1 MSQVKNVTIDDLLE
15 SCRKYLK
22 KEENLNLINRAYN
35 YALLKHAGQFRK
47 SGEPY
52 IIHPLAVAYIL
63 SELSVEPVTIAAAL
77 LHDTIEDTEASFD
90 DIKTNFSEDIAFLVE
105 GVTKINQITFDS
117 KEQALAETHQK
128 MLLAMANDIRII
140 LIKLAD
146 RLHNMRT
153 MDAMPREAQIRKAKE
168 TLEIY
173 APLAHKLGMF
183 KIKAE
188 LEDRALRYEN
198 PDIYY
203 HITNL
208 INAKKAEREN
218 LIKDMIA
225 ALEEHFKTIKLKK
238 YEIKGR
244 IKNIYSIYKKMYEKN
259 RDFDDIYDLL
269 AIRIIVDKVET
280 CYQALG
286 IIHAHFVPLPK
297 RFKDYIAVPKPNLYQ
312 SLHTTVVGVNSEI
325 FEIQIRTKDMD
336 DVAEV
341 GIAAHWAYKEN
352 KTYSKDK
359 VQFEMATKLKW
370 YGELLMLSKDR
381 DINKDA
387 SEFVDAVKTDLLDTN
402 IYVFTPKG
410 EVVALPNGATV
421 LDYAYKIHTDV
432 GNNAVGATINN
443 KNVVLDTVLKT
454 GDVVNIRT
462 QKNSN
467 GPSEDWLKKVTTS
480 HAKTKIKNFLNNKYR
495 DELIERGKEDLE
507 KEIIANKV
515 NAEITLDFIR
525 KNFQRQGIE
534 DIEDLY
540 AEIGKKIISP
550 KTVVAKLL
558 GKEYHYEENLQK
570 QMEKNQKIIKANKST
585 GIIVSGVSNA
595 DVKLGN
601 CCNCIPG
608 DPIIGYISKGNG
620 VIVHSINCKNI
631 VDLDKKRFVEVFW
644 EGNSDRKYSC
654 RIKILSQTNTIFA
667 ELISTI
673 NSSNSSIL
681 SLQANQKEDGLVVT
695 KIKILVKNIDELT
708 VLINNIQKIKHVI
721 QVERDNN

>member
-22 KEENLNLINRAYN
+22 KDENLNLINRAYN
-35 YALLKHAGQFRK
+35 YAFLKHTGQFRK

-77 LHDTIEDTEASFD
+77 LHDTIEDTEASFE
-90 DIKTNFSEDIAFLVE
+90 DIKTNFSEDIAYLVE

-203 HITNL
+203 HISNL
-208 INAKKAEREN
+208 INAKKAEREK
-218 LIKDMIA
+218 LINDMIT

-325 FEIQIRTKDMD
+325 FEIQIRTKAMD

-370 YGELLMLSKDR
+370 YGELLMLSKDQ

-387 SEFVDAVKTDLLDTN
+387 HEFVDVVKTDLLDTN

-410 EVVALPNGATV
+410 EVVALPSGATA

-443 KNVVLDTVLKT
+443 KIVMLDTPLKT

-462 QKNSN
+462 QKNSA
-467 GPSEDWLKKVTTS
+467 GPSEDWLKKVTTN
-480 HAKTKIKNFLNNKYR
+480 HAKAKIKNFLNNKYR
-495 DELIERGKEDLE
+495 DELIDKGKEELE
-507 KEIIANKV
+507 KEIIAQKV
-515 NAEITLDFIR
+515 NTEITSEFIR
-525 KNFQRQGIE
+525 KHFQRQGIE
-534 DIEDLY
+534 DIYDLY
-540 AEIGKKIISP
+540 VEIGKKIISP

-570 QMEKNQKIIKANKST
+570 QILKSQRIEKANKST

-608 DPIIGYISKGNG
+608 DPIVGYISKGNG

-631 VDLDKKRFVEVFW
+631 KELDKKRFVEVFW

-654 RIKILSQTNTIFA
+654 RIKILSENNTIFA
-667 ELISTI
+667 DLISTI
-673 NSSNSSIL
+673 NASNSSIL
-681 SLQANQKEDGLVVT
+681 QLQSNQKEDGLVVT
-695 KIKILVKNIDELT
+695 KIKIMVKNIEELDT
-708 VLINNIQKIKHVI
+708 LIANINKIKYVM

>member
-203 HITNL
+203 HISNL
-208 INAKKAEREN
+208 INAKKTEREN
-218 LIKDMIA
+218 LIAEMIK

-370 YGELLMLSKDR
+370 YGELLMLSRDS
-381 DINKDA
+381 DINRNA
-387 SEFVDAVKTDLLDTN
+387 NEFVDTVKTDLLDTN

-410 EVVALPNGATV
+410 EVVALPQGATV

-443 KNVVLDTVLKT
+443 KNVVLDTILKT
-454 GDVVNIRT
+454 GDIVNIRT

-467 GPSEDWLKKVTTS
+467 GPSEDWLKKVTTG
-480 HAKTKIKNFLNNKYR
+480 HAKAKIKNFLNNKYR
-495 DELIERGKEDLE
+495 DELIERGKEEVE

-515 NAEITLDFIR
+515 NAEITQEFIR
-525 KNFQRQGIE
+525 KHFQRQGIE
-534 DIEDLY
+534 NIDDLY
-540 AEIGKKIISP
+540 IEVAKKIISP
-550 KTVVAKLL
+550 KTIVAKLL
-558 GKEYHYEENLQK
+558 GKEYHFEENLQK
-570 QMEKNQKIIKANKST
+570 QIEKNKRIIKADKTT
-585 GIIVSGVSNA
+585 GIIVSGVNNA
-595 DVKLGN
+595 EVKLGN

-608 DPIIGYISKGNG
+608 DPIVGYISKGNG

-631 VDLDKKRFVEVFW
+631 QDLDKKRFVEVFW
-644 EGNSDRKYSC
+644 EGNTDKKYSC
-654 RIKILSQTNTIFA
+654 RIKVISQTNTIFA

-681 SLQANQKEDGLVVT
+681 QLQANQKEDGLVVT
-695 KIKILVKNIDELT
+695 KIKILVKNIDELG
-708 VLINNIQKIKHVI
+708 VLIANIQKIKNVMK
-721 QVERDNN
+721 VERDNN

>member
-22 KEENLNLINRAYN
+22 KDENLNLINRAYN
-35 YALLKHAGQFRK
+35 YALLKHTGQFRK

-77 LHDTIEDTEASFD
+77 LHDTIEDTEASFE
-90 DIKTNFSEDIAFLVE
+90 DIKTNFSEDIAYLVE

-203 HITNL
+203 HISNL

-218 LIKDMIA
+218 LINEMIH

-259 RDFDDIYDLL
+259 REFDDIYDLL

-325 FEIQIRTKDMD
+325 FEIQIRTKAMD

-370 YGELLMLSKDR
+370 YGELLMLSKDQ

-387 SEFVDAVKTDLLDTN
+387 HEFVDVVKTDLLDTN

-410 EVVALPNGATV
+410 EVVALPSGATA

-443 KNVVLDTVLKT
+443 KNVMLDTVLKT

-480 HAKTKIKNFLNNKYR
+480 HAKAKIKNFLNNKYR
-495 DELIERGKEDLE
+495 DELIEKGKEELE
-507 KEIIANKV
+507 KEIIAQKV
-515 NAEITLDFIR
+515 NTEITGEFIR
-525 KNFQRQGIE
+525 KHFQRQGIE
-534 DIEDLY
+534 DIFDLY
-540 AEIGKKIISP
+540 VEIGKKIISP

-570 QMEKNQKIIKANKST
+570 QILKSQRIEKANKST

-631 VDLDKKRFVEVFW
+631 KDLDKKRFVEVFW

-654 RIKILSQTNTIFA
+654 RIKILSENNTIFA
-667 ELISTI
+667 DLISTI
-673 NSSNSSIL
+673 NASNSSIL
-681 SLQANQKEDGLVVT
+681 QLQSNQKEDGIVVT
-695 KIKILVKNIDELT
+695 KIKILVKNIEELET
-708 VLINNIQKIKHVI
+708 LIANINKIKHVM

>member
-22 KEENLNLINRAYN
+22 KDENLNLINRAYN
-35 YALLKHAGQFRK
+35 YAFLKHTGQFRK

-77 LHDTIEDTEASFD
+77 LHDTIEDTEASFE
-90 DIKTNFSEDIAFLVE
+90 DIKTNFSEDIAYLVE

-203 HITNL
+203 HISNL
-208 INAKKAEREN
+208 INAKKAEREK
-218 LIKDMIA
+218 LINDMIT

-244 IKNIYSIYKKMYEKN
+244 IKNIYSIYKKIYEKN

-325 FEIQIRTKDMD
+325 FEIQIRTKAMD

-370 YGELLMLSKDR
+370 YGELLMLSKDQ

-387 SEFVDAVKTDLLDTN
+387 HEFVDVVKTDLLDTN

-410 EVVALPNGATV
+410 EVVALPSGATA

-443 KNVVLDTVLKT
+443 KIVMLDTPLKT

-462 QKNSN
+462 QKNSA
-467 GPSEDWLKKVTTS
+467 GPSEDWLKKVTTN
-480 HAKTKIKNFLNNKYR
+480 HAKAKIKNFLNNKYR
-495 DELIERGKEDLE
+495 DELIDKGKEELE
-507 KEIIANKV
+507 KEIIAQKV
-515 NAEITLDFIR
+515 NTEITSEFIR
-525 KNFQRQGIE
+525 KHFQRQGIE
-534 DIEDLY
+534 DIYDLY
-540 AEIGKKIISP
+540 VEIGKKIISP

-570 QMEKNQKIIKANKST
+570 QILKSQRIEKANKST

-608 DPIIGYISKGNG
+608 DPIVGYISKGNG

-631 VDLDKKRFVEVFW
+631 KELDKKRFVEVFW

-654 RIKILSQTNTIFA
+654 RIKILSENNTIFA
-667 ELISTI
+667 DLISTI
-673 NSSNSSIL
+673 NASNSSIL
-681 SLQANQKEDGLVVT
+681 QLQSNQKEDGLVVT
-695 KIKILVKNIDELT
+695 KIKIMVKNIEELDT
-708 VLINNIQKIKHVI
+708 LIANINKIKYVM

>member
-22 KEENLNLINRAYN
+22 KDENLNLINRAYN
-35 YALLKHAGQFRK
+35 YALLKHTGQFRK

-90 DIKTNFSEDIAFLVE
+90 DIKTNFSEDIAYLVE

-203 HITNL
+203 HISNL

-218 LIKDMIA
+218 LINEMIH

-259 RDFDDIYDLL
+259 REFDDIYDLL

-325 FEIQIRTKDMD
+325 FEIQIRTKAMD

-370 YGELLMLSKDR
+370 YGELLMLSKDQ

-387 SEFVDAVKTDLLDTN
+387 HEFVDAVKTDLLDTN

-410 EVVALPNGATV
+410 EVIALPNGATV

-432 GNNAVGATINN
+432 GNNAIGATINN

-462 QKNSN
+462 QKNSA

-480 HAKTKIKNFLNNKYR
+480 HAKAKIKNFLNNKYR
-495 DELIERGKEDLE
+495 DELIERGKEELE
-507 KEIIANKV
+507 KEIIAQKV
-515 NAEITLDFIR
+515 NQEITGEFIR
-525 KNFQRQGIE
+525 KHFQRQGIE
-534 DIEDLY
+534 DIFDLY
-540 AEIGKKIISP
+540 VEIGKKIISP

-570 QMEKNQKIIKANKST
+570 QILKSQRIEKANKST

-608 DPIIGYISKGNG
+608 DPIVGYISKGNG

-631 VDLDKKRFVEVFW
+631 KELDKKRFVEVYW

-654 RIKILSQTNTIFA
+654 RIKILSENNTIFA
-667 ELISTI
+667 DLISTI
-673 NSSNSSIL
+673 NASNSSIL
-681 SLQANQKEDGLVVT
+681 QLQSNQKEDGLVVT
-695 KIKILVKNIDELT
+695 KIKILVRNIEELDT
-708 VLINNIQKIKHVI
+708 IIANLNKIKFVM

>member
-22 KEENLNLINRAYN
+22 KDENLNLINRAYN

-90 DIKTNFSEDIAFLVE
+90 DIKNNFSEDIAFLVE

-203 HITNL
+203 HISNL
-208 INAKKAEREN
+208 INAKKAEREK
-218 LIKDMIA
+218 LINDMIS

-259 RDFDDIYDLL
+259 REFDDIYDLL

-325 FEIQIRTKDMD
+325 FEIQIRTKAMD

-370 YGELLMLSKDR
+370 YGELLMFSKDR
-381 DINKDA
+381 EINKDA
-387 SEFVDAVKTDLLDTN
+387 TEFVDAVKTDLLDTN

-410 EVVALPNGATV
+410 EVIALPNGATV

-432 GNNAVGATINN
+432 GNNAIGATINN
-443 KNVVLDTVLKT
+443 KNVVLDTPLKT

-462 QKNSN
+462 QKNSA

-480 HAKTKIKNFLNNKYR
+480 HAKAKIKNYLNNKYR
-495 DELIERGKEDLE
+495 DELIDKGKEELD
-507 KEIIANKV
+507 KEIIAQKV
-515 NAEITLDFIR
+515 NAEITADFIR
-525 KNFQRQGIE
+525 KHFQRQGIE
-534 DIEDLY
+534 DIYDLY
-540 AEIGKKIISP
+540 VEIAKKIISP

-558 GKEYHYEENLQK
+558 GKEYNYEENLQK
-570 QMEKNQKIIKANKST
+570 QIQKNQKIIKANKST

-631 VDLDKKRFVEVFW
+631 QDLDKKRFVEVYW

-654 RIKILSQTNTIFA
+654 RIKILSQNNTIFA
-667 ELISTI
+667 DLISTI

-695 KIKILVKNIDELT
+695 KVKILVKNIEELDT
-708 VLINNIQKIKHVI
+708 LIANINKIKNVM

>member
-22 KEENLNLINRAYN
+22 KDENLNLINRAYN

-90 DIKTNFSEDIAFLVE
+90 DIKNNFSEDIAFLVE

-203 HITNL
+203 HISNL
-208 INAKKAEREN
+208 INAKKAEREG
-218 LIKDMIA
+218 LINDMIH

-259 RDFDDIYDLL
+259 REFDDIYDLL

-325 FEIQIRTKDMD
+325 FEIQIRTKAMD

-370 YGELLMLSKDR
+370 YGELLMFSKDR
-381 DINKDA
+381 EINKDA

-410 EVVALPNGATV
+410 EVIALPNGATV

-443 KNVVLDTVLKT
+443 KNVVLDTPLKT

-462 QKNSN
+462 QKNSG

-480 HAKTKIKNFLNNKYR
+480 HAKAKIKNYLNNKYR
-495 DELIERGKEDLE
+495 DELIDKGKEELD
-507 KEIIANKV
+507 KEIIAQKV
-515 NAEITLDFIR
+515 NAEITADFIR
-525 KNFQRQGIE
+525 KHFQRQGIE
-534 DIEDLY
+534 DIYDLY
-540 AEIGKKIISP
+540 VEIAKKIISP

-558 GKEYHYEENLQK
+558 GKEYNYEENLQK
-570 QMEKNQKIIKANKST
+570 QIQKNQRIIKANKST

-608 DPIIGYISKGNG
+608 DPIVGYISKGNG

-631 VDLDKKRFVEVFW
+631 QDLDKKRFVEVYW

-654 RIKILSQTNTIFA
+654 RIKILSQNNTIFA
-667 ELISTI
+667 DLISTI

-695 KIKILVKNIDELT
+695 KVKILVKNIEELDT
-708 VLINNIQKIKHVI
+708 LIANINKIKNVM

>member
-1 MSQVKNVTIDDLLE
+1 MSQVPNVTIDDLLE
-15 SCRKYLK
+15 SCRRYLH
-22 KEENLNLINRAYN
+22 KEENINLIKSAYS
-35 YALLKHAGQFRK
+35 YALLKHTGQFRK

-63 SELSVEPVTIAAAL
+63 TDLCVGPATIAAAL

-90 DIKTNFSEDIAFLVE
+90 DLKENFGYDIASLVE
-105 GVTKINQITFDS
+105 GVTKINQITFES
-117 KEQALAETHQK
+117 KEKAQTETHQK
-128 MLLAMANDIRII
+128 MLLAMAQDIRVI

-153 MDAMPREAQIRKAKE
+153 MDSMPRETQIRKAKE

-173 APLAHKLGMF
+173 APIAHKLGMF

-208 INAKKAEREN
+208 INAKKTEREQM
-218 LIKDMIA
+218 ISDMINA
-225 ALEEHFKTIKLKK
+225 IEEHFKSIRIKK

-244 IKNIYSIYKKMYEKN
+244 IKNIYSIYKKMYEKEK
-259 RDFDDIYDLL
+259 DFDDIYDLL

-352 KTYSKDK
+352 KVYSKDK
-359 VQFEMATKLKW
+359 EQYEIASKLKW
-370 YGELLMLSKDR
+370 YGELLMLSKDK
-381 DINKDA
+381 DINQDA
-387 SEFVDAVKTDLLDTN
+387 QEFVEAVKSDILDPN
-402 IYVFTPKG
+402 IYVFSPTG
-410 EVVALPNGATV
+410 EVISLPNGSTA
-421 LDYAYKIHTDV
+421 LDFAYKIHTNV

-443 KNVVLDTVLKT
+443 KNVVLDTPLKT

-462 QKNSN
+462 QKNSP

-480 HAKTKIKNFLNNKYR
+480 HAKAKIKSFLNNKNR
-495 DELIERGKEDLE
+495 DFLLSCGREELE

-515 NAEITLDFIR
+515 SEDLTDEFAK
-525 KNFQRQGIE
+525 KNFNKNGVE
-534 DIEDLY
+534 DLEDLY
-540 AEIGKKIISP
+540 IEVAKKIISP
-550 KTVVAKLL
+550 KTVIAKLQ
-558 GKEYHYEENLQK
+558 GKEYNFEETIQK
-570 QMEKNQKIIKANKST
+570 QILKNQRIIKANKET

-595 DVKLGN
+595 EVKLGN

-608 DPIIGYISKGNG
+608 DPIVGYISKGNG
-620 VIVHSINCKNI
+620 VIIHSKACKNI
-631 VDLDKKRFVEVFW
+631 SDLEKNRFVDVFW
-644 EGNSDRKYSC
+644 EGNIDKKYSC
-654 RIKILSQTNTIFA
+654 RVKIVSNTNTSLADI
-667 ELISTI
+667 ISTI

-681 SLQANQKEDGLVVT
+681 SIQANQKEDNLMII
-695 KIKILVKNIDELT
+695 KLKILVKNIEELET
-708 VLINNIQKIKHVI
+708 LIVNIQKIRNI
-721 QVERDNN
+721 ISIERDNN

>member
-22 KEENLNLINRAYN
+22 KDENLNLINRAYN
-35 YALLKHAGQFRK
+35 YALLKHTGQFRK

-77 LHDTIEDTEASFD
+77 LHDTIEDTEASFE
-90 DIKTNFSEDIAFLVE
+90 DIKTNFSEDIAYLVE

-203 HITNL
+203 HISNL

-218 LIKDMIA
+218 LINEMIH

-259 RDFDDIYDLL
+259 REFDDIYDLL

-325 FEIQIRTKDMD
+325 FEIQIRTKAMD

-370 YGELLMLSKDR
+370 YGELLMLSKDQ

-387 SEFVDAVKTDLLDTN
+387 HEFVDVVKTDLLDTN

-410 EVVALPNGATV
+410 EVVALPSGATA

-443 KNVVLDTVLKT
+443 KNVMLDTVLKT

-480 HAKTKIKNFLNNKYR
+480 HAKAKIKNFLNNKYR
-495 DELIERGKEDLE
+495 DELIEKGKEELE
-507 KEIIANKV
+507 KEIIAQKV
-515 NAEITLDFIR
+515 NTEITGEFIR
-525 KNFQRQGIE
+525 KHFQRQGIE
-534 DIEDLY
+534 DIFDLY
-540 AEIGKKIISP
+540 VEIGKKIISP

-570 QMEKNQKIIKANKST
+570 QILKSQRIEKANKST

-608 DPIIGYISKGNG
+608 DPIVGYISKGNG

-631 VDLDKKRFVEVFW
+631 KDLDKKRFVEVFW

-654 RIKILSQTNTIFA
+654 RIKILSENNTIFA
-667 ELISTI
+667 DLISTI
-673 NSSNSSIL
+673 NASNSSIL
-681 SLQANQKEDGLVVT
+681 QLQSNQKEDGIVVT
-695 KIKILVKNIDELT
+695 KIKILVKNIEELET
-708 VLINNIQKIKHVI
+708 LIANINKIKHVM

>member
-1 MSQVKNVTIDDLLE
+1 
-15 SCRKYLK
+15 
-22 KEENLNLINRAYN
+22 
-35 YALLKHAGQFRK
+35 
-47 SGEPY
+47 
-52 IIHPLAVAYIL
+52 
-63 SELSVEPVTIAAAL
+63 
-77 LHDTIEDTEASFD
+77 
-90 DIKTNFSEDIAFLVE
+90 
-105 GVTKINQITFDS
+105 
-117 KEQALAETHQK
+117 
-128 MLLAMANDIRII
+128 
-140 LIKLAD
+140 
-146 RLHNMRT
+146 MRT

-203 HITNL
+203 HISNL
-208 INAKKAEREN
+208 INAKKAEREKM
-218 LIKDMIA
+218 IGDMIS

-325 FEIQIRTKDMD
+325 FEIQIRTKAMD

-370 YGELLMLSKDR
+370 YGELLMLSKDQ

-387 SEFVDAVKTDLLDTN
+387 HEFVDAVKTDLLDTN

-462 QKNSN
+462 QKNSA

-480 HAKTKIKNFLNNKYR
+480 HAKAKIKNFLNNKYR
-495 DELIERGKEDLE
+495 DELIDRGKDELE
-507 KEIIANKV
+507 REIIAQKV
-515 NAEITLDFIR
+515 NQEITAEFIR
-525 KNFQRQGIE
+525 KHFQKQGIE
-534 DIEDLY
+534 DIYDLY
-540 AEIGKKIISP
+540 VEIAKKIISP

-558 GKEYHYEENLQK
+558 GKEYHYEDNLQK
-570 QMEKNQKIIKANKST
+570 QILKSQRIEKANKST

-608 DPIIGYISKGNG
+608 DPIVGYISKGNG

-644 EGNSDRKYSC
+644 EGNSDRKYPC
-654 RIKILSQTNTIFA
+654 RIKILSENNTIFA
-667 ELISTI
+667 DLISTF
-673 NSSNSSIL
+673 NASNSSIL
-681 SLQANQKEDGLVVT
+681 SLQSNQKEDGLVVT
-695 KIKILVKNIDELT
+695 KVKILVKNIEDLE
-708 VLINNIQKIKHVI
+708 VLIANITKIKYVM

>member
-22 KEENLNLINRAYN
+22 KDENLNLINRAYN
-35 YALLKHAGQFRK
+35 YAFLKHTGQFRK

-77 LHDTIEDTEASFD
+77 LHDTIEDTEASFE
-90 DIKTNFSEDIAFLVE
+90 DIKTNFSEDIAYLVE

-203 HITNL
+203 HISNL
-208 INAKKAEREN
+208 INAKKAEREK
-218 LIKDMIA
+218 LINDMIT

-325 FEIQIRTKDMD
+325 FEIQIRTKAMD

-370 YGELLMLSKDR
+370 YGELLMLSKDQ

-387 SEFVDAVKTDLLDTN
+387 HEFVDVVKTDLLDTN

-410 EVVALPNGATV
+410 EVVALPSGATA

-443 KNVVLDTVLKT
+443 KNVMLDTPLKT

-462 QKNSN
+462 QKNST

-480 HAKTKIKNFLNNKYR
+480 HAKAKIKNFLNNKYR
-495 DELIERGKEDLE
+495 DELIDKGKEELE
-507 KEIIANKV
+507 KEIIAQKV
-515 NAEITLDFIR
+515 NTEITSEFIR
-525 KNFQRQGIE
+525 KHFQRQGIE
-534 DIEDLY
+534 DIYDLY
-540 AEIGKKIISP
+540 VEIGKKIISP

-570 QMEKNQKIIKANKST
+570 QILKSQRIEKANKST

-608 DPIIGYISKGNG
+608 DPIVGYISKGNG

-631 VDLDKKRFVEVFW
+631 KELDKKRFVEVFW

-654 RIKILSQTNTIFA
+654 RIKILSENNTIFA
-667 ELISTI
+667 DLISTI
-673 NSSNSSIL
+673 NASNSSIL
-681 SLQANQKEDGLVVT
+681 QLQSNQKEDGLVVT
-695 KIKILVKNIDELT
+695 KIKIMVKNIEELDT
-708 VLINNIQKIKHVI
+708 LIANINKIKYVM

>member
-22 KEENLNLINRAYN
+22 KDENLNLINRAYN

-90 DIKTNFSEDIAFLVE
+90 DIKNNFSEDIAFLVE
-105 GVTKINQITFDS
+105 GVTKINQLTFDS

-203 HITNL
+203 HISNL
-208 INAKKAEREN
+208 INAKKAEREG
-218 LIKDMIA
+218 LINDMIH

-259 RDFDDIYDLL
+259 REFDDIYDLL

-325 FEIQIRTKDMD
+325 FEIQIRTKAMD

-370 YGELLMLSKDR
+370 YGELLMFSKDR
-381 DINKDA
+381 EINKDA

-410 EVVALPNGATV
+410 EVIALPNGATV

-443 KNVVLDTVLKT
+443 KNVVLDTPLKT

-462 QKNSN
+462 QKNSG

-480 HAKTKIKNFLNNKYR
+480 HAKAKIKNYLNNKYR
-495 DELIERGKEDLE
+495 DELIDKGKEELD
-507 KEIIANKV
+507 KEIIAQKV
-515 NAEITLDFIR
+515 NAEITADFIR
-525 KNFQRQGIE
+525 KHFQRQGIE
-534 DIEDLY
+534 DIYDLY
-540 AEIGKKIISP
+540 VEIAKKIISP

-558 GKEYHYEENLQK
+558 GKEYNYEENLQK
-570 QMEKNQKIIKANKST
+570 QIQKNQRIIKANKST

-608 DPIIGYISKGNG
+608 DPIVGYISKGNG

-631 VDLDKKRFVEVFW
+631 QDLDKKRFVEVYW

-654 RIKILSQTNTIFA
+654 RIKILSQNNTIFA
-667 ELISTI
+667 DLISTI

-695 KIKILVKNIDELT
+695 KVKILVKNIEELDT
-708 VLINNIQKIKHVI
+708 LIANINKIKNVM